1 MDTKELSGLAVDEL
15 TERLQQTRKS
25 LYELR
30 VKAVTKEIQSTADIR
45 KTRRDVARIL
55 QVLGDKRRGTD
66 ETKTAAKSK

>member
-45 KTRRDVARIL
+45 NTRRDVARIL
-55 QVLGDKRRGTD
+55 QVLGNKRRETD
-66 ETKTAAKSK
+66 KAAAKSK